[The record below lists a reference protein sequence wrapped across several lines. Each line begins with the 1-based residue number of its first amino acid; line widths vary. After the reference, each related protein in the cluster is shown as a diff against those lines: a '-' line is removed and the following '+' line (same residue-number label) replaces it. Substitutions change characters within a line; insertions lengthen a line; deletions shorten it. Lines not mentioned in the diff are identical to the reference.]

1 MSYIS
6 TIKYLIRRIFF
17 YQVSLKH
24 VFTDVFA
31 NFLHYYR
38 IYNQRKLISK
48 KKYIPS
54 IKTHFSTNLEEINY
68 RTLIPQR
75 KIEFT
80 ESEKAFF
87 NENII
92 CSKLIKKNK
101 DKGYIQREV
110 FLCKF
115 QNITYF
121 APTGTLA
128 IKDKPMIE
136 TACTLTRLKTIAKTV
151 DSLLLKHR
159 KMKGVYTSI
168 MHVYN
173 HVYYHFLIENIPRF
187 YGISKIEDPK
197 INLIIPKD
205 TPGWQ
210 LEILRI
216 FLDKRFDL
224 MPIEINEV
232 WELEKFYFSSFWH
245 VDCSAYIPR
254 ELVDFMRKKI
264 FNHYGI
270 NPNIE
275 RKRKII
281 LSREKIKRR
290 RILNRKD
297 FLDLLERYNFEN
309 VNPQDLSFKEQVELA
324 NSADIIIGM
333 VGSAFSNIVFGTNLK
348 VIVIFP
354 PSLII
359 SHYLLFCKSLN
370 FTYKYIIGYNEN
382 KKFDC
387 EVNLKELEEILKELS
402 I

>member
-1 MSYIS
+1 MPYIS
-6 TIKYLIRRIFF
+6 TIKYLIKRILF

-24 VFTDVFA
+24 AFTDIFT

-38 IYNQRKLISK
+38 IYKQRKIISK
-48 KKYIPS
+48 KKYIPN
-54 IKTHFSTNLEEINY
+54 IKKHFFKNLDEINY

-87 NENII
+87 DENIA

-101 DKGYIQREV
+101 EKGYIQREV

-115 QNITYF
+115 QNIKFF

-159 KMKGVYTSI
+159 KMIGVYTSI

-187 YGISKIEDPK
+187 YGISKLENPK
-197 INLIIPKD
+197 INLIIPRE
-205 TPGWQ
+205 TPEWQ

-216 FLDKRFDL
+216 FLDKRFKL
-224 MPIEINEV
+224 LPIEINDV
-232 WELEKFYFSSFWH
+232 WELEEFYFSSFWH
-245 VDCSAYIPR
+245 VDCSAYIPS
-254 ELVDFMRKKI
+254 ELVDFIRKKI

-270 NPNIE
+270 NPKIE
-275 RKRKII
+275 RKRRII
-281 LSREKIKRR
+281 FSREKIIRR
-290 RILNRKD
+290 RILNRKE
-297 FLDLLERYNFEN
+297 FLDLLERYKFEN

-324 NSADIIIGM
+324 NSAEIIIGM
-333 VGSAFSNIVFGTNLK
+333 VGSAFANIVFGTNLK

-370 FTYKYIIGYNEN
+370 FTYRYTIGHNEN
-382 KKFDC
+382 DKLDC

-402 I
+402 T